1 MCFFVCAV
9 HFGPHSFL
17 KCINVNS
24 ITLIQIYSG
33 ITALSYPILSCPA
46 LNKAVSNNTRVKV
59 LSLDLGA
66 TEGPFISDNRNY
78 ALHAKEG
85 WTLLSFYWGY

>member
-1 MCFFVCAV
+1 MCFFVCAL

-17 KCINVNS
+17 KFINVNS

-33 ITALSYPILSCPA
+33 IAALSYPILSCAA
-46 LNKAVSNNTRVKV
+46 LNKAV
-59 LSLDLGA
+59 LSLNLGA

-85 WTLLSFYWGY
+85 WTLPSFYWGY